1 MDKLKEQ
8 FKNISSVIDSPAV
21 KPETIQKVAKI
32 VPEAVETV
40 KEISKD
46 GINKDDIDEL
56 KDLTGK
62 LKNIF

>member
-8 FKNISSVIDSPAV
+8 FKNISSVVDSSAV
-21 KPETIQKVAKI
+21 NPETIQKVAKI

-46 GINKDDIDEL
+46 GINKDDMDEL

>member
-8 FKNISSVIDSPAV
+8 FKDISSVVNSPAV
-21 KPETIQKVAKI
+21 NPETNQKDAKI

-46 GINKDDIDEL
+46 GINKDDMDEL

-62 LKNIF
+62 LKKIF

>member
-8 FKNISSVIDSPAV
+8 FKNISDAVSSPAV
-21 KPETIQKVAKI
+21 NPETIQKVAKI

>member
-8 FKNISSVIDSPAV
+8 FKDISSVVNSPAV
-21 KPETIQKVAKI
+21 NPETIQKVAKI

-46 GINKDDIDEL
+46 GINKNDMDEL
-56 KDLTGK
+56 KNLTGK

>member
-8 FKNISSVIDSPAV
+8 FKNISSVVDSPAV
-21 KPETIQKVAKI
+21 NPETIQKVAKI
-32 VPEAVETV
+32 VAEAVETV

-46 GINKDDIDEL
+46 GINKDDMDEL